1 MFYKDYE
8 DVYYKMIWA
17 TVRTLAGSSLSIDT
31 FRFNRTFVEE
41 QMHNT
46 LRKKLGGQQIKFA
59 SFGRRDLRSNID
71 HFEEKIYRFNKK
83 RRRKLFHI
91 KRKLHET

>member
-17 TVRTLAGSSLSIDT
+17 TVRTLAGTSLSIDT

-46 LRKKLGGQQIKFA
+46 LRKKLGG
-59 SFGRRDLRSNID
+59 
-71 HFEEKIYRFNKK
+71 
-83 RRRKLFHI
+83 
-91 KRKLHET
+91 